1 MARKPK
7 EAITPDTDISNF
19 SPEVQ
24 KRLREELDKYL
35 SDKLAME
42 TKPAS
47 QDDNI
52 ISVDENNSDNLLK
65 KVSIEKEIEQ
75 HPKTIEESLEK
86 EIDLAEKEDE
96 IQENESVLV
105 VDDSQHPPK
114 IKKAKRRTDID
125 RARFLLCV

>member
-86 EIDLAEKEDE
+86 EIAELSASPSVYAQGRSNGIKYMIKWMKEHNIYNQKDFHY
-96 IQENESVLV
+96 L
-105 VDDSQHPPK
+105 K
-114 IKKAKRRTDID
+114 
-125 RARFLLCV
+125 